1 MTPQTMVSGF
11 KATGVFPLNR
21 RAIHVPG
28 NDALTNTPTAVVARR
43 GGINHSSQSHTSV
56 PKVHPTEEGLSP
68 GSSVISP
75 TANDVSADMNDPI
88 WPDYD
93 EQGTP
98 SMYVYVWAGASCML
112 GHGGSLEVCVKV
124 KFFVAVF
131 TVRDSI
137 TR

>member
-1 MTPQTMVSGF
+1 
-11 KATGVFPLNR
+11 
-21 RAIHVPG
+21 
-28 NDALTNTPTAVVARR
+28 
-43 GGINHSSQSHTSV
+43 V

-112 GHGGSLEVCVKV
+112 GHGGSLEVYVKV